1 MKTYYIQTN
10 KSLTI
15 ISIIKCKINSMKYK
29 LYKALWIIVWNIFVR
44 PFPRASASKFE
55 AMLLRLFGAKIGKDC
70 DIYSSAKILV
80 PYNLVIGNNVTL
92 ADRLLIQNTAMV
104 EIKSNTIISQGTY
117 ICAGT
122 HNIYSKN
129 FDTIRKPIT
138 IGENVWVAAECF
150 VGPGVNIGE
159 GAVVGARAAVFKNV
173 DPWTIVGGNPAKF
186 IKKRIFQD

>member
-1 MKTYYIQTN
+1 
-10 KSLTI
+10 
-15 ISIIKCKINSMKYK
+15 MKYK
-29 LYKALWIIVWNIFVR
+29 LYKAIWMIVWTILIR

-55 AMLLRLFGAKIGKDC
+55 AMLLRLFGAKIGKGC

-80 PYNLVIGNNVTL
+80 PYNLIIGDNVTL

-104 EIKSNTIISQGTY
+104 EIKSNSIISQGTY

-138 IGENVWVAAECF
+138 IGENVWIAAECF
-150 VGPGVNIGE
+150 VGPGVNIGD
-159 GAVVGARAAVFKNV
+159 GAVAGACSVIFKELE
-173 DPWTIVGGNPAKF
+173 PWTVNIGNPAKP
-186 IKKRIFQD
+186 IKKRVIKD